1 MFCKNCGKPVEENA
15 AVCGHCGTPVKQ
27 ASAPRKEEK
36 ESVVGWRILGF
47 CIPLIGLIVYCT
59 EKDKHPERAKAA
71 GKGALTGFVTG
82 IIAWILLAI
91 LWWYTAMSTVKKA
104 MGKSDELLMDA
115 VADVSDTISGGSTD
129 DILANY
135 LDVTF
140 GEFQV
145 TEDTYFT
152 ETSLEVTVKNK
163 ADEPYT
169 YYISVEAIDETGAR
183 LGTDT
188 LSVSKL
194 GAGQEMRL
202 TAFEY
207 VDRDKVDQ
215 FKTAKFRVF
224 DVSRYAF

>member
-1 MFCKNCGKPVEENA
+1 
-15 AVCGHCGTPVKQ
+15 
-27 ASAPRKEEK
+27 
-36 ESVVGWRILGF
+36 
-47 CIPLIGLIVYCT
+47 
-59 EKDKHPERAKAA
+59 
-71 GKGALTGFVTG
+71 
-82 IIAWILLAI
+82 
-91 LWWYTAMSTVKKA
+91 MSTLKKA

-169 YYISVEAIDETGAR
+169 YYISVEAIDENGAR

-202 TAFEY
+202 TAFSY

-215 FKTAKFRVF
+215 FKTAQFRVF